1 MKRRQLL
8 CAAPL
13 LALPLHV
20 RAQDNAVHNNKL
32 HNIVDDA
39 WATGQGFA
47 FSGRVVEKR
56 RGPRRDSGVRS
67 SLYRNSRL
75 LFTGGEEGTVQW
87 SVDGLRWQTRADD
100 QGYWAL
106 RSNQP
111 LPTGTPTPGWHPID
125 SQPAPSSTA
134 HLLVHDAAN
143 TIGLIS
149 DLDDTILVSEVNQ
162 TSRLLRNSLTVPPES
177 RDAVAGMAALYTT
190 WTKRNPRPE
199 ATPVFYVSA
208 SPRQLTDSVRRF
220 LRKQGFPPG
229 VLQLKE
235 VSGGSSDS
243 LFDQQAYKVQR
254 ASAILQAFPQTRF
267 ALLGDDGERDP
278 ESYAELQARF
288 GAQVLGVWIRRV
300 HPDPKR
306 LRLPGQRDMAELLAN
321 GPPA

>member
-1 MKRRQLL
+1 MTLSRRNL
-8 CAAPL
+8 CLAPL
-13 LALPLHV
+13 LALGLPLPSH
-20 RAQDNAVHNNKL
+20 ADDDPL

-39 WATGQGFA
+39 WATAQGVV
-47 FSGRVVEKR
+47 FSGRLVEQR
-56 RGPRRDSGVRS
+56 RGPRTDSGVRS

-75 LFTGGEEGTVQW
+75 LFTSGEEGAVRW
-87 SVDGLRWQTRADD
+87 SVGGLQWQTRADD
-100 QGYWAL
+100 QGYWEL
-106 RSNQP
+106 RANQP
-111 LPTGTPTPGWHPID
+111 LPPASLTPGWHPID
-125 SQPAPSSTA
+125 SQPAPSSAA
-134 HLLVHDAAN
+134 HLLVHDPAN

-162 TSRLLRNSLTVPPES
+162 TTRLLRNSLTVPPES
-177 RDAVAGMAALYTT
+177 REPVGGMAALYTA

-199 ATPVFYVSA
+199 ATPVFYISA

-220 LRKQGFPPG
+220 LRQHGFPQG

-235 VSGGSSDS
+235 VSPASTDP
-243 LFDQQAYKVQR
+243 LVDQQAYKVRR

-306 LRLPGQRDMAELLAN
+306 PRLVGQRDMAELLVS
-321 GPPA
+321 GPP